1 MKDRTELYFRKSGG
15 RVGKGVQL
23 SVTMAVR
30 DPLKARGT
38 EEGMGRLQRLGWLSC
53 EANGTRGREAG
64 LQTQEPKF
72 ASPHCLGAPG
82 SAPAVMEG
90 RALSL

>member
-1 MKDRTELYFRKSGG
+1 MKAAGVESGG

-38 EEGMGRLQRLGWLSC
+38 EEGMGRETEMGQG
-53 EANGTRGREAG
+53 EGRG
-64 LQTQEPKF
+64 
-72 ASPHCLGAPG
+72 ASPF
-82 SAPAVMEG
+82 
-90 RALSL
+90 